1 MQRAQ
6 VGELRSY
13 MPGDVDKKKKKWGF
27 PCGSAGKESVCKWG
41 DLGLILGSGR
51 YLGEG
56 KGYPHQD
63 SWVYLVAWLVKNP
76 PAMRETWV
84 QSLGCEDPLEEGMS
98 THFSILV
105 WRICMDRGAW
115 WAIVQGVTNGRT
127 RLSN

>member
-84 QSLGCEDPLEEGMS
+84 QSLGCEDPLEKKLA
-98 THFSILV
+98 THSSLLAWKIPWIEDLV
-105 WRICMDRGAW
+105 DH
-115 WAIVQGVTNGRT
+115 
-127 RLSN
+127 SS